1 VRMRKIPMTPAN
13 VLAAL
18 GKLGPEERA

>member
-1 VRMRKIPMTPAN
+1 MRRIPMTPAN

-18 GKLGPEERA
+18 GKAGAEERA